1 MISSAKGDADQHRP
15 VSPALTFGLRRR
27 ELSDERQNQGH
38 WRKYN
43 SSAAPDF
50 TFAMT
55 LRGNTAANVTSTAL
69 AARFVDG
76 PRLSAPD
83 QAEQRLADWLTDVA
97 AEHAAA
103 INEVAAR
110 FPLART
116 ILLGV
121 AEASPYLF
129 DLVRADAARAIRLL
143 ECEPEAYLAQLIED
157 TCRKVAAA
165 SSEADVMQLLRRM
178 KSEAALLIALCDIG
192 GVWPVMRVTA
202 ALTELAVASVQAAL
216 RHVLRQEAA
225 RGRLSPTSLDCPED
239 NSGLVVLAMG
249 KMGAGELNYSSDI
262 DLIVFFDPAA
272 PTLAADIEPQP
283 FFVRVTQGLARLLQ
297 QRTGDGYVFRVDLR
311 LRPDPAS
318 TQVAISI
325 ESAMHYYEREGRTWE
340 RAAMIKARPC
350 AGDAKAGEAL
360 VAEIA
365 PFVWRKHLDFAALA
379 DVHDMKRQMQT
390 YRGQSEIAVEGHN
403 VKVGRGGIREIEFFA
418 QTQQLIAG
426 GRHPQLRVRPTLEA
440 LNVLAAS
447 DWITFEA
454 RDQLTAAYVF
464 LRRVEHRLQMVA
476 DEQTHALPDDIEAVE
491 RFARFFGYDSR
502 AAFARDLLGH
512 LNIVQGHYGKL
523 FEGDP
528 TGTAK
533 LPAVDYRAGPDDPR
547 LLEYLTTLGFK
558 KPAMVAQTVQDWL
571 VGDYRVFRQEL
582 TRNAFV
588 EFVPALIDGLA
599 NAEEP
604 DNAVTAFDR
613 FLQALQR
620 GGRLI
625 SLLSQNRDLVA
636 LVALILGAAPRLGDM
651 LARQP
656 QIMDGLIDPRFF
668 GAMPDQREL
677 SARLAA
683 TLVDANSYEE
693 FLDRLRLF
701 GQESLFLIGTRIL
714 SGTVS
719 AQQASIAFADVAEG
733 IVHTVHGLVTD
744 RFAAQHG
751 RIKGQETAIVAMG
764 RLGSREMTA
773 SSDLDLILLYDFDP
787 EYPDSDGPRSL
798 QGAHYFARFT
808 QRLISAFT
816 TRTNYGVLYDV
827 DMRLRPSGRAGPVA
841 SHLKSFAEYQDREAW
856 TWEHMAL
863 TRARVISASPEFRA
877 KIETIMRGVLT
888 RPRDAAGVAKDVA
901 DMRRAVALEKGE
913 DDVWDLKYAAGGMVD
928 VDFIAQYL
936 QLVHAADKPDILDVS
951 TLHVLDNAARLGVLP
966 QPAAEILR
974 SATRLYH
981 DLTQILR
988 LCVSER
994 FKPETSG
1001 EDLLRVLARAG
1012 DAPDFS
1018 SLEAR
1023 VKETQTEVRRVFR
1036 DLVEGN

>member
-1 MISSAKGDADQHRP
+1 MNPSAKGDADQ
-15 VSPALTFGLRRR
+15 
-27 ELSDERQNQGH
+27 QC
-38 WRKYN
+38 
-43 SSAAPDF
+43 
-50 TFAMT
+50 
-55 LRGNTAANVTSTAL
+55 L
-69 AARFVDG
+69 AARLVDG
-76 PRLSAPD
+76 PHVSAPD
-83 QAEQRLADWLTDVA
+83 KAEQRLEAWLTDLVA
-97 AEHAAA
+97 EQAAA
-103 INEVAAR
+103 IRGLVER
-110 FPLART
+110 FPRAKT
-116 ILLGV
+116 ILFGI

-129 DLVRADAARAIRLL
+129 DLMRADAGRLIRLL
-143 ECEPEAYLAQLIED
+143 ESQPESNLAELIAKTRRE
-157 TCRKVAAA
+157 VSAAA
-165 SSEADVMQLLRRM
+165 GEADVMQSLRRM

-192 GVWPVMRVTA
+192 GIWPVMQVTA
-202 ALTELAVASVQAAL
+202 ALTELAVASVQSAL
-216 RHVLRQEAA
+216 RHVLRQEAG
-225 RGRLSPTSLDCPED
+225 RGRLLPADSDSPEVD
-239 NSGLVVLAMG
+239 SGLVVLAMG

-272 PTLAADIEPQP
+272 PTLAPDIEPQP
-283 FFVRVTQGLARLLQ
+283 FFVRVTQTLARLLQ

-325 ESAMHYYEREGRTWE
+325 DSALHYYEREGRTWE

-350 AGDAKAGEAL
+350 AGDPRTGEAL
-360 VAEIA
+360 LAEIA

-390 YRGQSEIAVEGHN
+390 YRGQTETTVEGHN

-426 GRHPQLRVRPTLEA
+426 GRHPELRARPTLEA
-440 LNVLAAS
+440 LDVLAS
-447 DWITFEA
+447 SNWITFEA
-454 RDQLTAAYVF
+454 RDELAAAYKF

-476 DEQTHALPDDIEAVE
+476 DEQTHALPDDAEAVE
-491 RFARFFGYDSR
+491 RFARFLGYDSR
-502 AAFARDLLGH
+502 AAFADDLLGH
-512 LNIVQGHYGKL
+512 LKVVQGHYGKL

-528 TGTAK
+528 AGSAK
-533 LPAVDYRAGPDDPR
+533 LPAVDYGAGPDDAR
-547 LLEYLTTLGFK
+547 VLEHLVRLGFK
-558 KPAMVAQTVQDWL
+558 NPVMVAQTVRQWM
-571 VGDYRVFRQEL
+571 VGDYRVFRVES
-582 TRNAFV
+582 TREAFV
-588 EFVPALIDGLA
+588 EFVPALIAGLA
-599 NAEEP
+599 HAEEP

-625 SLLSQNRDLVA
+625 SLLAQNPDLVA
-636 LVALILGAAPRLGDM
+636 LVALVLGAAPRLGDM

-677 SARLAA
+677 SARLEA
-683 TLVDANSYEE
+683 TLADAGSYEE

-719 AQQASIAFADVAEG
+719 AQQASVAFADVAEG

-751 RIKGQETAIVAMG
+751 RIAGQETAILAMG

-773 SSDLDLILLYDFDP
+773 SSDLDLILLYDFDA
-787 EYPDSDGPRSL
+787 EQPDSDGERPL
-798 QGAHYFARFT
+798 HGGQYFARFT

-816 TRTNYGVLYDV
+816 TRTNHGVLYDV

-841 SHLKSFAEYQDREAW
+841 SHLTSFAQYQDREAW

-863 TRARVISASPEFRA
+863 TRARVISASPAFRSR
-877 KIETIMRGVLT
+877 IESIIREVLT
-888 RPRDAAGVAKDVA
+888 RPRHAPGVAKDVA
-901 DMRRAVALEKGE
+901 EMRRAIALEKGE
-913 DDVWDLKYAAGGMVD
+913 NDIWDLKYVAGGTVD
-928 VDFIAQYL
+928 IDFIAQYL
-936 QLVHAADKPDILDVS
+936 QLVHAAERPEILDVS
-951 TLHVLDNAARLGVLP
+951 TLQVLDNAARLGVLP
-966 QPAAEILR
+966 QSSAQILR
-974 SATRLYH
+974 SAARLYH

-988 LCVSER
+988 LCVSQG
-994 FKPETSG
+994 FKPDSAG
-1001 EDLLRVLARAG
+1001 EDLLRVMARAG

-1023 VKETQTEVRRVFR
+1023 LKETESEVRRVFR
-1036 DLVEGN
+1036 EVVEGGS

>member
-1 MISSAKGDADQHRP
+1 MISPADGDAAEHR
-15 VSPALTFGLRRR
+15 
-27 ELSDERQNQGH
+27 
-38 WRKYN
+38 
-43 SSAAPDF
+43 
-50 TFAMT
+50 
-55 LRGNTAANVTSTAL
+55 L
-69 AARFVDG
+69 AARFADG
-76 PRLSAPD
+76 PYLSDPD
-83 QAEQRLADWLTDVA
+83 KATQRLADWLADLEPA
-97 AEHAAA
+97 QASA
-103 INEVAAR
+103 IR
-110 FPLART
+110 DLADRIPFAGT
-116 ILLGV
+116 ILLGI

-129 DLVRADAARAIRLL
+129 DLMRTDPARLIRLL
-143 ECEPEAYLAQLIED
+143 GCDPEPYLAQLIET
-157 TCRKVAAA
+157 TCRDVSAA
-165 SSEADVMQLLRRM
+165 SSEADVMQWLRRM

-192 GVWPVMRVTA
+192 GVWPVMQVTA
-202 ALTELAVASVQAAL
+202 ALTDLAVASVQSAL
-216 RHVLRQEAA
+216 HFLLRQETA
-225 RGRLSPTSLDCPED
+225 RRKLLPSNLERPED

-262 DLIVFFDPAA
+262 DLIVFFDSAA
-272 PTLAADIEPQP
+272 SMLAPDIEPQP
-283 FFVRVTQGLARLLQ
+283 FFVRVTQALSRLLQ
-297 QRTGDGYVFRVDLR
+297 QRNGDGYVFRVDLR

-318 TQVAISI
+318 TQVAIST
-325 ESAMHYYEREGRTWE
+325 EAALHYYEREGRTWE

-350 AGDAKAGEAL
+350 AGDARAGEAL
-360 VAEIA
+360 VADIA

-390 YRGQSEIAVEGHN
+390 FRGQSEVAVEGHN
-403 VKVGRGGIREIEFFA
+403 VKIGRGGIREIEFFA

-426 GRHPQLRVRPTLEA
+426 GRHPELRVRPTLEA
-440 LNVLAAS
+440 LNVLAS
-447 DWITFEA
+447 SNWITFAA
-454 RDQLTAAYVF
+454 RDELASAYEF
-464 LRRVEHRLQMVA
+464 LRRVEHRLQMIA
-476 DEQTHALPDDIEAVE
+476 DEQTHTVPDDVEAVE
-491 RFARFFGYDSR
+491 RFARFFGYASR
-502 AAFARDLLGH
+502 AAFAKDLLGH
-512 LNIVQGHYGKL
+512 LDIVQGHYGKL

-528 TGTAK
+528 TGTAQ
-533 LPAVDYRAGPDDPR
+533 LPAANYSAGPDDFR
-547 LLEYLTTLGFK
+547 LLEHLATLGFK
-558 KPAMVAQTVQDWL
+558 KPAMVAKVLQQWMT
-571 VGDYRVFRQEL
+571 GDYRVFRQDS

-588 EFVPALIDGLA
+588 EFVPALMAGLA
-599 NAEEP
+599 HGEEP

-613 FLQALQR
+613 FLGALQR

-683 TLVDANSYEE
+683 TLQDANSYEE

-719 AQQASIAFADVAEG
+719 AQQASVAFADVAEG

-744 RFAAQHG
+744 QFAAQHG
-751 RIKGQETAIVAMG
+751 RIKGQETAILAMG

-773 SSDLDLILLYDFDP
+773 SSDLDLILLYDFDH
-787 EYPDSDGPRSL
+787 EHPDSDGARSL

-841 SHLKSFAEYQDREAW
+841 SRLDSFAEYQDREAW

-863 TRARVISASPEFRA
+863 TRARVISSSAAFRG
-877 KIETIMRGVLT
+877 KIESIIREVLT
-888 RPRDAAGVAKDVA
+888 RPRDAAAVATDVA
-901 DMRRAVALEKGE
+901 DMRRAIALEKGE
-913 DDVWDLKYAAGGMVD
+913 DDVWDLKYAAGGTVD
-928 VDFIAQYL
+928 IDFIAQYL
-936 QLVHAADKPDILDVS
+936 QLVHAAAKPDILDVS

-966 QPAAEILR
+966 QSPAEILR
-974 SATRLYH
+974 SAARLYH

-988 LCVSER
+988 LCVTEK
-994 FKPETSG
+994 FKPETAG
-1001 EDLLRVLARAG
+1001 EDLLRVMARAG

-1023 VKETQTEVRRVFR
+1023 LRETQTEVRRVFR
-1036 DLVEGN
+1036 ELLESGGG

>member
-1 MISSAKGDADQHRP
+1 MTSSADGDAD
-15 VSPALTFGLRRR
+15 RRR
-27 ELSDERQNQGH
+27 
-38 WRKYN
+38 
-43 SSAAPDF
+43 
-50 TFAMT
+50 
-55 LRGNTAANVTSTAL
+55 L

-76 PRLSAPD
+76 PHVSVSVET
-83 QAEQRLADWLTDVA
+83 EQRLAGWLTDLA
-97 AEHAAA
+97 PGQAAA
-103 INEVAAR
+103 IDNLIAR
-110 FPLART
+110 FPFAKI
-116 ILLGV
+116 ILRGI

-129 DLVRADAARAIRLL
+129 DLVRADGARVIRLL
-143 ECEPEAYLAQLIED
+143 ECQPEPYLAQLIERTRRD
-157 TCRKVAAA
+157 VAAA

-192 GVWPVMRVTA
+192 GVWPVMQVTA
-202 ALTELAVASVQAAL
+202 ALTDLAVASVQAAL
-216 RHVLRQEAA
+216 GFLLRQEAA
-225 RGRLSPTSLDCPED
+225 RGRLSPPNLDSPED
-239 NSGLVVLAMG
+239 NSGLIVLAMG
-249 KMGAGELNYSSDI
+249 KMGADELNFSSDI
-262 DLIVFFDPAA
+262 DLIVFFDSRA
-272 PTLAADIEPQP
+272 PTLAPDIEPQQ
-283 FFVRVTQGLARLLQ
+283 FFVRVTQALARLLQ

-318 TQVAISI
+318 TQVAIST
-325 ESAMHYYEREGRTWE
+325 ESALHYYEREGRTWE

-350 AGDAKAGEAL
+350 AGDRRAGEAL
-360 VAEIA
+360 VADIA

-390 YRGQSEIAVEGHN
+390 FRGQSEIAVEGHN
-403 VKVGRGGIREIEFFA
+403 VKIGRGGIREIEFFA

-440 LNVLAAS
+440 LNVLAS
-447 DWITFEA
+447 SNWITFEA
-454 RDQLTAAYVF
+454 RDELTATYIF
-464 LRRVEHRLQMVA
+464 LRRVEHRLQMIA
-476 DEQTHALPDDIEAVE
+476 DEQTHTLPDDAEAME
-491 RFARFFGYDSR
+491 RFAGFFGYDSR
-502 AAFARDLLGH
+502 AAFAGDLLDH
-512 LNIVQGHYGKL
+512 LNVVQGHYAKL

-533 LPAVDYRAGPDDPR
+533 LPAADYSAGPDDPS
-547 LLEYLTTLGFK
+547 LIEHLAKLGFK
-558 KPAMVAQTVQDWL
+558 KPVMVAKTVQQWMA
-571 VGDYRVFRQEL
+571 GDYRVFRVES
-582 TRNAFV
+582 TRSAFV

-599 NAEEP
+599 HAEEP

-613 FLQALQR
+613 FLGALQR

-625 SLLSQNRDLVA
+625 SLLSQNRELVA

-668 GAMPDQREL
+668 GAMPDRREL
-677 SARLAA
+677 SMRLAA
-683 TLVDANSYEE
+683 TLTDAHSYEE

-719 AQQASIAFADVAEG
+719 AQQASVAFADVAEG

-744 RFAAQHG
+744 RFVAQHG
-751 RIKGQETAIVAMG
+751 RIKGQETAILAMG

-773 SSDLDLILLYDFDP
+773 SSDLDLILLYDFDS
-787 EYPDSDGPRSL
+787 EHPDSDGERSL
-798 QGAHYFARFT
+798 HGAHYFARFT

-816 TRTNYGVLYDV
+816 TRTNYGVLYEV

-841 SHLKSFAEYQDREAW
+841 SRIDSFADYQEREAW

-863 TRARVISASPEFRA
+863 TRARVISAPPEFRA
-877 KIETIMRGVLT
+877 KIEKIIRQVLT
-888 RPRDAAGVAKDVA
+888 RPRDAASVATDVA
-901 DMRRAVALEKGE
+901 EMRRAIALEKGE

-928 VDFIAQYL
+928 IDFIAQYL

-951 TLHVLDNAARLGVLP
+951 TLEVLDNAARLGVLP
-966 QPAAEILR
+966 QSSAEVLRPAAH
-974 SATRLYH
+974 LYH

-988 LCVSER
+988 LCVSDR
-994 FKPETSG
+994 FKPDTAG
-1001 EDLLRVLARAG
+1001 EDLLRMMARAG

-1018 SLEAR
+1018 ALEAR
-1023 VKETQTEVRRVFR
+1023 IKETQAEVRRVFR
-1036 DLVEGN
+1036 DLVGGGS

>member
-1 MISSAKGDADQHRP
+1 MNSSAKGDAD
-15 VSPALTFGLRRR
+15 RR
-27 ELSDERQNQGH
+27 
-38 WRKYN
+38 
-43 SSAAPDF
+43 
-50 TFAMT
+50 
-55 LRGNTAANVTSTAL
+55 L

-76 PRLSAPD
+76 PHVSAPD
-83 QAEQRLADWLTDVA
+83 KAEQRLKDWLTDLGS
-97 AEHAAA
+97 EQAAA
-103 INEVAAR
+103 IGDLIAR
-110 FPLART
+110 FPRAKT
-116 ILLGV
+116 ILLGI

-129 DLVRADAARAIRLL
+129 DLLRGDGARAIRLL
-143 ECEPEAYLAQLIED
+143 ECDPEPHLAQLIED
-157 TCRKVAAA
+157 TSRVAWAG
-165 SSEADVMQLLRRM
+165 SSEADVMRLLRHM

-192 GVWPVMRVTA
+192 GVWPVMEVTA
-202 ALTELAVASVQAAL
+202 ALTELAVAAVQAAL
-216 RHVLRQEAA
+216 RYLLRQEAA
-225 RGRLSPTSLDCPED
+225 RGRLSPPSPDSPED
-239 NSGLVVLAMG
+239 NSGLIVLAMG

-262 DLIVFFDPAA
+262 DLIVFFDPKAGALA
-272 PTLAADIEPQP
+272 PDIEPQP
-283 FFVRVTQGLARLLQ
+283 FFVRITQGLARLLQ

-318 TQVAISI
+318 TQVAIST
-325 ESAMHYYEREGRTWE
+325 EAALYYYEREGRTWE

-350 AGDAKAGEAL
+350 AGDAIAGEAL
-360 VAEIA
+360 MVEIA
-365 PFVWRKHLDFAALA
+365 PFVWRKHLDFAALG

-390 YRGQSEIAVEGHN
+390 FRGQSEVAVEGHN

-426 GRHPQLRVRPTLEA
+426 GRHPELRVRPTLEA

-447 DWITFEA
+447 NWITFAA
-454 RDQLTAAYVF
+454 RDELTAAYVF

-476 DEQTHALPDDIEAVE
+476 DEQTHTLPEEPEAVE
-491 RFARFFGYDSR
+491 RFAWFLGYESR
-502 AAFARDLLGH
+502 AAFASDLLGH
-512 LNIVQGHYGKL
+512 LNVVQGHYAKL

-528 TGTAK
+528 TGTVK
-533 LPAVDYRAGPDDPR
+533 LPAADYAAGPDDPR
-547 LLEYLTTLGFK
+547 LLEHLASLGFK
-558 KPAMVAQTVQDWL
+558 KPIMVAETVRQWMI
-571 VGDYRVFRQEL
+571 GDYRVFRIET
-582 TRNAFV
+582 TRSAFI
-588 EFVPALIDGLA
+588 EFVPALIAGLA
-599 NAEEP
+599 DAEDP

-625 SLLSQNRDLVA
+625 SLLSQNRELVA

-668 GAMPDQREL
+668 GAMPDRREL

-683 TLVDANSYEE
+683 TLADAYSYEE

-719 AQQASIAFADVAEG
+719 AQQASTAFADVAEG
-733 IVHTVHGLVTD
+733 IVHTVHALVTD

-751 RIKGQETAIVAMG
+751 EIKGQETAILAMG

-787 EYPDSDGPRSL
+787 EHPDSDGARPL

-816 TRTNYGVLYDV
+816 TRTNYGVLYEV

-841 SHLKSFAEYQDREAW
+841 SHVESFAQYQEREAW

-863 TRARVISASPEFRA
+863 TRARVISSSAAFRA
-877 KIETIMRGVLT
+877 KIEQIIRQVLT
-888 RPRDAAGVAKDVA
+888 RPRSAAAVANDVKE
-901 DMRRAVALEKGE
+901 MRRAVALEKG
-913 DDVWDLKYAAGGMVD
+913 DKDVWDLKYAAGGMVD
-928 VDFIAQYL
+928 IDFIAQYL

-966 QPAAEILR
+966 SASAEILR
-974 SATRLYH
+974 TAAHLYH

-988 LCVSER
+988 LCVTDR
-994 FKPETSG
+994 FKPETAG
-1001 EDLLRVLARAG
+1001 DDLLRVMARAG

-1023 VKETQTEVRRVFR
+1023 VKETQGEVRRVFR
-1036 DLVEGN
+1036 SLVEGRD

>member
-1 MISSAKGDADQHRP
+1 MNSSADGDADQ
-15 VSPALTFGLRRR
+15 
-27 ELSDERQNQGH
+27 
-38 WRKYN
+38 YC
-43 SSAAPDF
+43 
-50 TFAMT
+50 
-55 LRGNTAANVTSTAL
+55 L

-76 PRLSAPD
+76 PHVSAPES
-83 QAEQRLADWLTDVA
+83 AEQRLADWRTDLGP
-97 AEHAAA
+97 EQAAA
-103 INEVAAR
+103 IGDLIAR
-110 FPLART
+110 FPRAKT
-116 ILLGV
+116 MLLGI

-129 DLVRADAARAIRLL
+129 DLVRADGARALRLL
-143 ECEPEAYLAQLIED
+143 ECDPQRHLAELIER
-157 TCRKVAAA
+157 TRREVSAAA
-165 SSEADVMQLLRRM
+165 GEADVMQLLRRM

-202 ALTELAVASVQAAL
+202 ALTDLAVAAVQAAL
-216 RHVLRQEAA
+216 RFVLRQEAA
-225 RGRLSPTSLDCPED
+225 RGRLLPRGLDRPED
-239 NSGLVVLAMG
+239 DSGLVVLAMG

-272 PTLAADIEPQP
+272 PTLAPGIEPQP
-283 FFVRVTQGLARLLQ
+283 FFVRVTQGMARLLQ

-311 LRPDPAS
+311 LRPDPSS
-318 TQVAISI
+318 TQVAIST
-325 ESAMHYYEREGRTWE
+325 ESALHYYEREGRTWE

-350 AGDAKAGEAL
+350 AGDTKAGEAL

-418 QTQQLIAG
+418 QTQQLVAG
-426 GRHPQLRVRPTLEA
+426 GRHPELRVRPTLEA
-440 LNVLAAS
+440 LNVLALNN
-447 DWITFEA
+447 WITFTA
-454 RDQLTAAYVF
+454 RDELTTAYEF

-476 DEQTHALPDDIEAVE
+476 DEQTHSLPDDVEAVN
-491 RFARFFGYDSR
+491 RFACFLGYDSR

-512 LNIVQGHYGKL
+512 LNVVQGHYEKL

-533 LPAVDYRAGPDDPR
+533 LPSVEYSAGPEDSR
-547 LLEYLTTLGFK
+547 LLEYLATLGFK
-558 KPAMVAQTVQDWL
+558 KPLMVAETVRQWMT
-571 VGDYRVFRQEL
+571 GDYRVFRVEA

-599 NAEEP
+599 HAEEP
-604 DNAVTAFDR
+604 DGAVTAFDR

-636 LVALILGAAPRLGDM
+636 LVALVLGAAPRLGDM

-683 TLVDANSYEE
+683 TLADANSYEE

-719 AQQASIAFADVAEG
+719 AQQASVAFADVAEG

-751 RIKGQETAIVAMG
+751 RISGQQTAIVAMG

-787 EYPDSDGPRSL
+787 ELPDSDGPRPL
-798 QGAHYFARFT
+798 HGAHYFARFT

-841 SHLKSFAEYQDREAW
+841 SHLKSFADYQEREAW

-863 TRARVISASPEFRA
+863 TRARVISAPPGLRA
-877 KIETIMRGVLT
+877 GIEKIIREVLT
-888 RPRDAAGVAKDVA
+888 RPRAADVIASDVA
-901 DMRRAVALEKGE
+901 DMRRAIALEKGE
-913 DDVWDLKYAAGGMVD
+913 DDVWDLKYAAGGLVD
-928 VDFIAQYL
+928 IDFIAQYL
-936 QLVHAADKPDILDVS
+936 QLVHAAEKPDILDVS

-966 QPAAEILR
+966 ASAAGILR
-974 SATRLYH
+974 AAAHLYH

-988 LCVSER
+988 LCVSEG
-994 FKPETSG
+994 FKPESAG
-1001 EDLLRVLARAG
+1001 EDLLRVMARAG

-1023 VKETQTEVRRVFR
+1023 VKETQAEVRRVFR
-1036 DLVEGN
+1036 SLVEGGS

>member
-1 MISSAKGDADQHRP
+1 MISSAKGDAGQH
-15 VSPALTFGLRRR
+15 S
-27 ELSDERQNQGH
+27 
-38 WRKYN
+38 
-43 SSAAPDF
+43 
-50 TFAMT
+50 
-55 LRGNTAANVTSTAL
+55 L

-76 PRLSAPD
+76 PRVSAPLE
-83 QAEQRLADWLTDVA
+83 AEQQLARWLADL
-97 AEHAAA
+97 EPRQSAA
-103 INEVAAR
+103 IRELVAQYPRAN
-110 FPLART
+110 A
-116 ILLGV
+116 ILLGIT
-121 AEASPYLF
+121 ECSPYLF
-129 DLVRADAARAIRLL
+129 DLIRADAARLIRLL
-143 ECEPEAYLAQLIED
+143 ECDPEPHLARLIED
-157 TCRKVAAA
+157 ACRVVMAAA
-165 SSEADVMQLLRRM
+165 SEADVMQLLRRM
-178 KSEAALLIALCDIG
+178 KAEAALLIALCDIG

-202 ALTELAVASVQAAL
+202 ALTDLAVAAVQSAL
-216 RHVLRQEAA
+216 RYLLREAGA
-225 RGRLSPTSLDCPED
+225 RAKLSPPSHDRPEE

-272 PTLAADIEPQP
+272 PTLAPDIEPQP
-283 FFVRVTQGLARLLQ
+283 FFVRITQGLARLLQ

-318 TQVAISI
+318 TQVAIST
-325 ESAMHYYEREGRTWE
+325 EAALHYYEREGRTWE

-426 GRHPQLRVRPTLEA
+426 GRHPELRVRPTLDA
-440 LNVLAAS
+440 LDVLAS
-447 DWITFEA
+447 NSWITFAA
-454 RDQLTAAYVF
+454 RDEMAAAYLF

-476 DEQTHALPDDIEAVE
+476 DEQTHALPDTAEALE
-491 RFARFFGYDSR
+491 RFAGFFGYDSR
-502 AAFARDLLGH
+502 AAFAKELFGH
-512 LNIVQGHYGKL
+512 LHVVQGHYGKL

-528 TGTAK
+528 TGSVK
-533 LPAVDYRAGPDDPR
+533 LPPVDYNVGPDEPR
-547 LLEYLTTLGFK
+547 LLEHLASLGFR
-558 KPAMVAQTVQDWL
+558 KPVAAAKTVQQWMI
-571 VGDYRVFRQEL
+571 GDYRVFRNES
-582 TRNAFV
+582 TRSAFI
-588 EFVPALIDGLA
+588 EFVPTLIAGLA

-604 DNAVTAFDR
+604 DDAVAAFDR

-625 SLLSQNRDLVA
+625 PLLSQNRDLVA

-656 QIMDGLIDPRFF
+656 QLMDGLIDPRFF
-668 GAMPDQREL
+668 GAMPDRREL
-677 SARLAA
+677 SVRLAA
-683 TLVDANSYEE
+683 TLKEANSYEE

-719 AQQASIAFADVAEG
+719 ASQAGLAFADVAEG

-744 RFAAQHG
+744 RFAEQHG
-751 RIKGQETAIVAMG
+751 RIKRQETAILAMG

-773 SSDLDLILLYDFDP
+773 SSDLDLILLYDFDHD
-787 EYPDSDGPRSL
+787 EPDSDGARSL

-841 SHLKSFAEYQDREAW
+841 SRIDSFAQYQDREAW

-863 TRARVISASPEFRA
+863 TRARVISSSPEFRA
-877 KIETIMRGVLT
+877 EIEQIIREVLT
-888 RPRDAAGVAKDVA
+888 RKRDAATVATDVA

-913 DDVWDLKYAAGGMVD
+913 DDVWDLKYAAGGLVD

-936 QLVHAADKPDILDVS
+936 QLVHAAEKPDILDVS
-951 TLHVLDNAARLGVLP
+951 TLQVLDNAARLGVLP
-966 QPAAEILR
+966 PSSAEILR
-974 SATRLYH
+974 AATRLYH

-988 LCVSER
+988 LCVVGK
-994 FKPETSG
+994 FNPETAG
-1001 EDLLRVLARAG
+1001 EDLLRVMARAG

-1023 VKETQTEVRRVFR
+1023 VCEIQIEVRRIFSA
-1036 DLVEGN
+1036 LIGAGSG

>member
-1 MISSAKGDADQHRP
+1 MISSADGDADRHC
-15 VSPALTFGLRRR
+15 
-27 ELSDERQNQGH
+27 
-38 WRKYN
+38 
-43 SSAAPDF
+43 
-50 TFAMT
+50 
-55 LRGNTAANVTSTAL
+55 L

-76 PRLSAPD
+76 PHLSAPLE
-83 QAEQRLADWLTDVA
+83 AETRLAGWLADLEPA
-97 AEHAAA
+97 QAAA
-103 INEVAAR
+103 IRQCAAQ
-110 FPLART
+110 FPRANT
-116 ILLGV
+116 ILLGI

-129 DLVRADAARAIRLL
+129 DLMRADTARLIRLL
-143 ECEPEAYLAQLIED
+143 GCDPVPHLAQLIER
-157 TCRKVAAA
+157 TCRDAAAA
-165 SSEADVMQLLRRM
+165 SGEAEVMQLLRRM

-192 GVWPVMRVTA
+192 GVWPVMEVTA
-202 ALTELAVASVQAAL
+202 ALTDLAVASVQSAL
-216 RHVLRQEAA
+216 RYLLRQEAA
-225 RGRLSPTSLDCPED
+225 RGRLSPPNPDRPED

-262 DLIVFFDPAA
+262 DLIVFFDSAA
-272 PTLAADIEPQP
+272 PTLAPDIEPQP
-283 FFVRVTQGLARLLQ
+283 FFVRVTQGLSRLLQ

-325 ESAMHYYEREGRTWE
+325 ASALHYYEREGRTWE
-340 RAAMIKARPC
+340 RAAMIKARAC

-390 YRGQSEIAVEGHN
+390 FRGQTDITVEGHN
-403 VKVGRGGIREIEFFA
+403 VKIGRGGIREIEFFA

-426 GRHPQLRVRPTLEA
+426 GRHPELRVRPTLQA
-440 LNVLAAS
+440 LDVLAS
-447 DWITFEA
+447 SNWITLEA
-454 RDQLTAAYVF
+454 RDEMSSAYRF

-476 DEQTHALPDDIEAVE
+476 DEQTHALPDDIEAVA
-491 RFARFFGYDSR
+491 RFAAFFGYASR
-502 AAFARDLLGH
+502 AAFASDLLGH
-512 LNIVQGHYGKL
+512 LNVVQGHYGKL

-528 TGTAK
+528 TGTAQ
-533 LPAVDYRAGPDDPR
+533 LPAADYSAGPDDPR
-547 LLEYLTTLGFK
+547 LIEHLAVLGFK
-558 KPAMVAQTVQDWL
+558 KPALVADTVRQWMA
-571 VGDYRVFRQEL
+571 GDYRVFRLES
-582 TRNAFV
+582 TRSAFV
-588 EFVPALIDGLA
+588 AFVPALIAGLA

-604 DNAVTAFDR
+604 DNAVMAFDR
-613 FLQALQR
+613 FLGALLR
-620 GGRLI
+620 GGLLI

-636 LVALILGAAPRLGDM
+636 LVALILGAAPRLGEM

-683 TLVDANSYEE
+683 TLSDANSYEE

-701 GQESLFLIGTRIL
+701 GQESLFLIGARIL

-719 AQQASIAFADVAEG
+719 APQASVAFADVAEG

-751 RIKGQETAIVAMG
+751 RIKRQETAILAMG

-773 SSDLDLILLYDFDP
+773 SSDLDLILLYDFDH
-787 EYPDSDGPRSL
+787 EHPDSDGARSL
-798 QGAHYFARFT
+798 HGAHYFARFT

-816 TRTNYGVLYDV
+816 TRTNYGVLYEV

-841 SHLKSFAEYQDREAW
+841 SRLDSFAEYQDREAW

-863 TRARVISASPEFRA
+863 TRARVISASPEFRGQ
-877 KIETIMRGVLT
+877 IENIIREVLT
-888 RPRDAAGVAKDVA
+888 RPRDAASVATDVA
-901 DMRRAVALEKGE
+901 EMRRAVALEKGE

-928 VDFIAQYL
+928 IDFIAQYL
-936 QLVHAADKPDILDVS
+936 QLVHAAEKPDILDVR

-966 QPAAEILR
+966 PSAVEILR
-974 SATRLYH
+974 PATRLYH

-988 LCVSER
+988 LCVSDR
-994 FKPETSG
+994 FRPETAG
-1001 EDLLRVLARAG
+1001 EDLLRVMVRAG

-1023 VKETQTEVRRVFR
+1023 VRETQAEVRRVF
-1036 DLVEGN
+1036 LAVVGGGH

>member
-1 MISSAKGDADQHRP
+1 MTSSADGDAD
-15 VSPALTFGLRRR
+15 
-27 ELSDERQNQGH
+27 
-38 WRKYN
+38 KYC
-43 SSAAPDF
+43 
-50 TFAMT
+50 
-55 LRGNTAANVTSTAL
+55 L

-76 PRLSAPD
+76 PHLSAPD
-83 QAEQRLADWLTDVA
+83 KAAQRLADWLTDLA
-97 AEHAAA
+97 TEQAAA
-103 INEVAAR
+103 VDDLLAR
-110 FPLART
+110 FPRART
-116 ILLGV
+116 ILLGI

-129 DLVRADAARAIRLL
+129 DLMRGDGARALRLL
-143 ECEPEAYLAQLIED
+143 TCKPEPHLAGLIE
-157 TCRKVAAA
+157 TTRREVSTAA
-165 SSEADVMQLLRRM
+165 SEADAMRLLRRM
-178 KSEAALLIALCDIG
+178 KSEAALLIALADIG

-202 ALTELAVASVQAAL
+202 ALTELAVASVQSAL
-216 RHVLRQEAA
+216 RFVLRQEAA
-225 RGRLSPTSLDCPED
+225 RGRLSPPDPDAPED
-239 NSGLVVLAMG
+239 DSGLIVLAMG

-262 DLIVFFDPAA
+262 DLIVFFDSSA
-272 PTLAADIEPQP
+272 PTLAPDIEPQP
-283 FFVRVTQGLARLLQ
+283 FFVRVTQALARILQ

-318 TQVAISI
+318 TPVAIST
-325 ESAMHYYEREGRTWE
+325 ESALYYYEREGRTWE

-350 AGDAKAGEAL
+350 AGDARAGEVL

-440 LNVLAAS
+440 LDVLAS
-447 DWITFEA
+447 SNWITFAA
-454 RDQLTAAYVF
+454 RDELTAAYIF
-464 LRRVEHRLQMVA
+464 LRRVEHRLQMVL
-476 DEQTHALPDDIEAVE
+476 DEQTHSLPDEVEAVE
-491 RFARFFGYDSR
+491 RFACFFGYAGR
-502 AAFARDLLGH
+502 AAFAKDLLHH
-512 LNIVQGHYGKL
+512 LNIVQGHYEKL

-533 LPAVDYRAGPDDPR
+533 LPPVDYSGGPDDPR
-547 LLEYLTTLGFK
+547 LLEHLAALGFK
-558 KPAMVAQTVQDWL
+558 KPIMVAQTVRQWMA
-571 VGDYRVFRQEL
+571 GEYRVFRTES

-599 NAEEP
+599 HAEEP
-604 DNAVTAFDR
+604 DSAVTAFDR

-620 GGRLI
+620 GGRLVT
-625 SLLSQNRDLVA
+625 LLSQNRDLVE

-683 TLVDANSYEE
+683 TLSDANSYEE

-719 AQQASIAFADVAEG
+719 AQQASTAFADVAEG

-751 RIKGQETAIVAMG
+751 RIEGQQTAIVAMG

-773 SSDLDLILLYDFDP
+773 SSDLDLILLYDFDS
-787 EYPDSDGPRSL
+787 EHPDSDGPRSL
-798 QGAHYFARFT
+798 HGAQYFARFT

-816 TRTNYGVLYDV
+816 TRTNYGVLYEV

-841 SHLKSFAEYQDREAW
+841 SHVASFAEYQEREAW

-863 TRARVISASPEFRA
+863 TRARVISSSPELRA
-877 KIETIMRGVLT
+877 RIEKIIREVLT
-888 RPRDAAGVAKDVA
+888 RRREPAGVAQDVA
-901 DMRRAVALEKGE
+901 EMRRAIALEKGE
-913 DDVWDLKYAAGGMVD
+913 DDVWDLKYAAGGLLD
-928 VDFIAQYL
+928 IDFIAQYL
-936 QLVHAADKPDILDVS
+936 QLVHAADQPDILDVS
-951 TLHVLDNAARLGVLP
+951 TLHVLDHAARLGVLP
-966 QPAAEILR
+966 PSAAEILR
-974 SATRLYH
+974 SAAHLYH

-988 LCVSER
+988 LCVSEK
-994 FKPETSG
+994 FKPESAG

-1023 VKETQTEVRRVFR
+1023 VKETESEVRRVFYEI
-1036 DLVEGN
+1036 VEGRG